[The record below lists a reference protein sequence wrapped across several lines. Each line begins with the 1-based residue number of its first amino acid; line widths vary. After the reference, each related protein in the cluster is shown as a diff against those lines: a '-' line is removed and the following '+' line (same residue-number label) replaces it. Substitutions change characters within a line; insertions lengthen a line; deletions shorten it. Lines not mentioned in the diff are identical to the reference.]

1 MKVESGPVCG
11 MRRSGA
17 ERSAVL
23 SCLKE
28 STAEEGRT
36 GENRTVDLVRLVRG
50 AALLA

>member
-1 MKVESGPVCG
+1 

-28 STAEEGRT
+28 STTEGGRI
-36 GENRTVDLVRLVRG
+36 GGNEIVDMVRSVRG
-50 AALLA
+50 AAILA